1 VAHREQRAREIS
13 ERKEQIARTESGPP
27 QNQSSSERKEE
38 ILVVSDGRKRGEYRS
53 RELRIKLRDRVNE
66 LRQQGRSYSEIIEI
80 IEQEFG
86 VVLSKSHVSYWT
98 RGIHDPHNGRRIPSL
113 ELLEPSEAL
122 AYLIGA
128 VLGDGYPKIKRRF
141 RKGYRHTII
150 RFEAVDREFVEEVAR
165 CIAVVLNRPPPK
177 LKMRKGT
184 RKYFIEVESKTL
196 WELLKKPVDL
206 ERLRK
211 YIEHCKK
218 CMAAFLRGFFDAE
231 GCVLKSGYILAFNT
245 NYEVLTY
252 VQGLLERFGIE
263 STGPRV
269 SRPAGSLIKIDPITG
284 KIYTTKKDCYC
295 IYIRSY
301 CNVNFYNH
309 IGFTILRKQE
319 RLERYVVG
327 RVLKRT

>member
-13 ERKEQIARTESGPP
+13 ERKEQIARTESGPQ
-27 QNQSSSERKEE
+27 QNQSSSELIEK

-80 IEQEFG
+80 IEQEYG
-86 VVLSKSHVSYWT
+86 IVLSKSHVSYWT
-98 RGIHDPHNGRRIPSL
+98 RGIHGPHNGRRIPSL

-165 CIAVVLNRPPPK
+165 CIAVVLNRTPPT
-177 LKMRKGT
+177 LKIRKGT
-184 RKYFIEVESKTL
+184 RKYFVEVESKTL

-211 YIEHCKK
+211 YIEHCEK
-218 CMAAFLRGFFDAE
+218 CMAAFFRGFADAE
-231 GCVLKSGYILAFNT
+231 GSVDKNGRIIIYNT
-245 NYEVLTY
+245 DLRLLTY
-252 VQGLLERFGIE
+252 VQELLRRFGIE

-269 SRPAGSLIKIDPITG
+269 SRPAGSLIKIDSITG
-284 KIYTTKKDCYC
+284 KIYTTKKDCYY
-295 IYIRSY
+295 IRIRSY

-319 RLERYVVG
+319 RLERYVTG
-327 RVLKRT
+327 RVLKMT